1 MANIPPELPSD
12 LLELIVDALT
22 RRFLRE
28 YQATRPAPT
37 ADLAPRDSET
47 AIPAPPTWL
56 TVKEAAGRARCG
68 PKLIYR
74 EVAAERLRA
83 VRVGGGRSLRF
94 KAEWIDAWLE
104 GNTSETGAGSR
115 MQNLARR
122 QHHRSK

>member
-1 MANIPPELPSD
+1 MATAAPELPSD

-28 YQATRPAPT
+28 YQAIRPTPT
-37 ADLAPRDSET
+37 AAVAPPGSET
-47 AIPAPPTWL
+47 VVPAPPTWL

-74 EVAAERLRA
+74 EVAAGRLRA
-83 VRVGGGRSLRF
+83 VRVGGGRTLRF

-104 GNTSETGAGSR
+104 ASSSGR
-115 MQNLARR
+115 
-122 QHHRSK
+122 

>member
-1 MANIPPELPSD
+1 MANAPPTLPSD
-12 LLELIVDALT
+12 LLELVVDALT

-37 ADLAPRDSET
+37 ADLAPRGSET
-47 AIPAPPTWL
+47 AIPTTPTWW

-74 EVAAERLRA
+74 EVTAGRLRA

-104 GNTSETGAGSR
+104 AGGSGR
-115 MQNLARR
+115 
-122 QHHRSK
+122 